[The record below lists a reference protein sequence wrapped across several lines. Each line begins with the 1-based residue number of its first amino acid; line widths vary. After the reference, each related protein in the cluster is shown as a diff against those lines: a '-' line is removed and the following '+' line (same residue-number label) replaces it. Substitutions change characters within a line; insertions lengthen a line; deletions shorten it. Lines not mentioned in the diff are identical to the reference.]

1 LKVAGLEA
9 LVRIIDND
17 KIYYPYSFINYIEN
31 SNYLKKFEEWLI
43 KETIEKIRKW
53 GINIS
58 INISAKSF
66 NEPDFIWKIR
76 NIPEE
81 IRDKITI
88 EITERVFI
96 EEQEKAMAIISIIKK
111 MKNPPKIAMD
121 DFGTGYSSLVY
132 LKDLP
137 IDIIKIDIAFI
148 REILKDKKSFAL
160 VQTIIELAKR
170 LDKLTLAEGVE
181 QEEQLNILKFLGCDL
196 VQGFLLSKPLSIDII
211 ESNII
216 NKH

>member
-1 LKVAGLEA
+1 
-9 LVRIIDND
+9 
-17 KIYYPYSFINYIEN
+17 
-31 SNYLKKFEEWLI
+31 
-43 KETIEKIRKW
+43 
-53 GINIS
+53 
-58 INISAKSF
+58 
-66 NEPDFIWKIR
+66 
-76 NIPEE
+76 
-81 IRDKITI
+81 
-88 EITERVFI
+88 
-96 EEQEKAMAIISIIKK
+96 
-111 MKNPPKIAMD
+111 MD